1 MIPIKFLRFKE
12 SLRKGEGDGGAR
24 PVLKLDQISARLEP
38 CLVWIG
44 KKPEEE

>member
-12 SLRKGEGDGGAR
+12 SLRKGEGGAR